1 LNEGHYVAYQ
11 DLVIAA
17 RTHPELAAVLKPA
30 YKRFIKTWRRDAQ
43 NLIPEWEG
51 KREMFELICDIGQY
65 QMEGLAYGRLNG
77 QLDDER
83 TRKVLDFT
91 KDLLSKMIAEL

>member
-1 LNEGHYVAYQ
+1 
-11 DLVIAA
+11 
-17 RTHPELAAVLKPA
+17 
-30 YKRFIKTWRRDAQ
+30 
-43 NLIPEWEG
+43 
-51 KREMFELICDIGQY
+51 MFELICDVGQY

-77 QLDDER
+77 QLDDEK